1 MRISS
6 WKCLTRRLRNWR
18 RNPAMATTPSNGRM
32 SYRTLV
38 PSTIDRYLACEDDSL
53 EDRDKEKR
61 ERDQRI
67 LRFPHAIMLELSY
80 PEMDFVNRWCWQNFG
95 PADGECQQK
104 QSEYRVCHLEKPHHH
119 IGKWTTHWF
128 VKTDYNFGFAE
139 WYFSENADQERFR
152 ANLPHFNW
160 GENYPK

>member
-1 MRISS
+1 M
-6 WKCLTRRLRNWR
+6 T
-18 RNPAMATTPSNGRM
+18 
-32 SYRTLV
+32 YRTLAT
-38 PSTIDRYLACEDDSL
+38 STFDRYLTSGVDSP
-53 EDRDKEKR
+53 EEQAKEKHDRD
-61 ERDQRI
+61 ERM

-95 PADGECQQK
+95 PADGECHQK
-104 QSEYRVCHLEKPHHH
+104 QSEYRVCHEERPHCHM
-119 IGKWTTHWF
+119 GKWKTHWL

-139 WYFSENADQERFR
+139 WYFSEKAEQELFS